1 MVRRAK
7 PARSIEPENRANGP
21 RSAPARRHPKGC
33 GGPSAG
39 AAVQPPGWAV
49 LKGVPQGLR
58 GPRPRAAPAALSPVG
73 VLAPRPRLRS
83 GKCVRRAARLRLCR
97 CGWRCAARAR
107 RRHLPERSE
116 GPQGSPALAGKWG

>member
-7 PARSIEPENRANGP
+7 PARSIKPENRANGP

-33 GGPSAG
+33 EGLSAG

-58 GPRPRAAPAALSPVG
+58 GPRPRAAQAAVSPVG
-73 VLAPRPRLRS
+73 VRAPRPRLRS
-83 GKCVRRAARLRLCR
+83 GKCVRRAARLRPAGAGGGARHAHVEGTCPS
-97 CGWRCAARAR
+97 AARGRRAAR
-107 RRHLPERSE
+107 P
-116 GPQGSPALAGKWG
+116 